1 MRTYGISGNW
11 REKRSKAEPRGQVD
25 VKKMAKETKKLQPA
39 RGEEKSE
46 CRVQESWERKCFL
59 KEGVMIH
66 AKCC

>member
-1 MRTYGISGNW
+1 MRTYGMSGNR

-25 VKKMAKETKKLQPA
+25 VEKMPKETKKQPV

-46 CRVQESWERKCFL
+46 YRVPEFWGKKCFL